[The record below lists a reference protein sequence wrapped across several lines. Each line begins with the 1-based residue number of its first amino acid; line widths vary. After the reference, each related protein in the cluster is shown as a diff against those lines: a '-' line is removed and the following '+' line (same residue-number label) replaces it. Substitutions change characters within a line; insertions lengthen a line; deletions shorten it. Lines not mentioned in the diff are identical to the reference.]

1 MNEGGEKM
9 KYYVYVSKDIFKQ
22 KDILSKIKRFLV
34 NMNENI
40 AKKYIL
46 TINQE
51 HENQYIV
58 NVKSLQSES
67 SLYCFKGILH
77 I

>member
-1 MNEGGEKM
+1 M
-9 KYYVYVSKDIFKQ
+9 KYYVYVSKDIFNQ
-22 KDILSKIKRFLV
+22 EDILSKIKKILV

-51 HENQYIV
+51 HENLYIV

>member
-1 MNEGGEKM
+1 M
-9 KYYVYVSKDIFKQ
+9 KYYVYVSKDIFNQ
-22 KDILSKIKRFLV
+22 KDILSKIKRILV

-40 AKKYIL
+40 TKKYIL

>member
-1 MNEGGEKM
+1 M
-9 KYYVYVSKDIFKQ
+9 KYYVYVSKDIFNQ
-22 KDILSKIKRFLV
+22 EDILSKIKKILA

>member
-9 KYYVYVSKDIFKQ
+9 KYYVYISKDIFNQ
-22 KDILSKIKRFLV
+22 KDILSKIKRILV

>member
-1 MNEGGEKM
+1 
-9 KYYVYVSKDIFKQ
+9 
-22 KDILSKIKRFLV
+22 
-34 NMNENI
+34 MNENI